1 MIPEALDF
9 RYLLA
14 EYYKRI
20 GIEEVEFVVITMI
33 DHFIQQG
40 NELITPDLL
49 SLKMNLSPA
58 LIDQTIV
65 RLMNKGLVD
74 YTYASAKTGA
84 LSTSLQPL
92 KRRLYREFQL
102 DLADKEKANKVDI
115 TSQLENIFGVYQK
128 ELGRSLSPA
137 ETQRIREWFAYGYSE
152 QMIIDALFEALSKN
166 RRSIRSIDKI
176 LLQWATSEDIEKEGF
191 SIKQENWDEDI
202 DKTIEI
208 AKKKWFDFDDE

>member
-49 SLKMNLSPA
+49 ALKMNLSPA

>member
-191 SIKQENWDEDI
+191 SIKQENWD
-202 DKTIEI
+202 
-208 AKKKWFDFDDE
+208 